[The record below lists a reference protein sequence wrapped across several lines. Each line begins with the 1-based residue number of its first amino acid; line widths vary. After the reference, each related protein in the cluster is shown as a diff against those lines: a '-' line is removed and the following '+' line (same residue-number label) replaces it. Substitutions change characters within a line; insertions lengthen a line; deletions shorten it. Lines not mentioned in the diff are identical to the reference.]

1 MTTEQGSW
9 LSTRLVAGLMV
20 VAVGLAFMF
29 DNLGWMDAGQLI
41 RYWPFGIIAIG
52 VVKLVQAQSW
62 SGRILGGIICAVGAM
77 LAADVVFVVHLNVFR
92 WWPVAIIIFGVMIVL
107 KAFHPSDAD
116 VRVVSNPA
124 PGALGGSTFGASGEY
139 QPPASHLRPGSMQQ
153 KMSEFAVWSGVERR
167 VSSPAFKR
175 ADLTAVMGG
184 IEFDLRQAGTD
195 QGEAVIEV
203 FVLWGGIEITV
214 PPDWAVS
221 NEVVA
226 IMGGAED
233 QSTGTQQAKHRLIVK
248 GVVIMGG
255 VDIKT

>member
-9 LSTRLVAGLMV
+9 LSTRLIAGLMV
-20 VAVGLAFMF
+20 VGFGLALMF
-29 DNLGWMDAGQLI
+29 DNLGWMDAGRLI

-62 SGRILGGIICAVGAM
+62 SGRVFGGIICVVGAM
-77 LAADVVFVVHLNVFR
+77 LAADVVLVVHMNIFR
-92 WWPVAIIIFGVMIVL
+92 WWPLAIVAFGVLIVL
-107 KAFHPSDAD
+107 KAFNPSDAD

-124 PGALGGSTFGASGEY
+124 PSGLGSGGEAPGTY
-139 QPPASHLRPGSMQQ
+139 QAPASHLRPGSLQK
-153 KMSEFAVWSGVERR
+153 KMSEFAIWSGIERR
-167 VSSPAFKR
+167 VSSPAFQR
-175 ADLTAVMGG
+175 ADLTAIMGG

-195 QGEAVIEV
+195 QGQAVIEV

-233 QSTGTQQAKHRLIVK
+233 QSTGTQQAKHRLVVK

>member
-1 MTTEQGSW
+1 MTMERGSW
-9 LSTRLVAGLMV
+9 LSTRLIFGLMV
-20 VAVGLAFMF
+20 VGFGLALMF
-29 DNLGWMDAGQLI
+29 DNLGWMEAGQLI
-41 RYWPFGIIAIG
+41 RYWPLGLIAVG
-52 VVKLVQAQSW
+52 LLKLFQDKSR
-62 SGRILGGIICAVGAM
+62 SGKIFGGILCVVGAM
-77 LAADVVFVVHLNVFR
+77 LAADVVFVVDINIFR
-92 WWPVAIIIFGVMIVL
+92 WWPLAVIAFGILIVL
-107 KAFHPSDAD
+107 KAFNPSDAD

-124 PGALGGSTFGASGEY
+124 PSALGGSTFGASGEY
-139 QPPASHLRPGSMQQ
+139 QAPASHLRPGSMSQ
-153 KMSEFAVWSGVERR
+153 KLSEFAVWSGIERR
-167 VSSPAFKR
+167 ISSPAFKR
-175 ADLTAVMGG
+175 ADLTAIMGG

>member
-1 MTTEQGSW
+1 MTTEQESW
-9 LSTRLVAGLMV
+9 LSTRLVIGLV
-20 VAVGLAFMF
+20 VVGFGLALMF
-29 DNLGWMDAGQLI
+29 DNLGWMDAGQVI
-41 RYWPFGIIAIG
+41 RYWPFAVIAIG

-62 SGRILGGIICAVGAM
+62 SGRVFGGIICLIGAM
-77 LAADVVFVVHLNVFR
+77 LAADVVLVVHMNVFR
-92 WWPVAIIIFGVMIVL
+92 WWPLAIVAFGVLIVL

-124 PGALGGSTFGASGEY
+124 PSGLGGGSGMSGTY

-153 KMSEFAVWSGVERR
+153 KMSEFAIWSGIERR

-175 ADLTAVMGG
+175 ADLTAIMGG

-226 IMGGAED
+226 VMGGAED